1 MNNEI
6 NLLPNRKGPT
16 RKDSRQLVILRFTA
30 VGMLLFVAAV
40 SVGLFLI
47 TSLSPL
53 PKLKEQ
59 EAALSTELD
68 LVRDKIVR
76 YGVTLNRL
84 DDIDTY
90 VTQRKKYPE
99 TLDNMQGVATD
110 DVTVSGVK
118 LEEQLVTLT
127 VTSPSLKSMNDMITS
142 LKFRSE
148 GETLFKNFALSKL
161 TYNGTDNNYSVG
173 LEVELR

>member
-6 NLLPNRKGPT
+6 NLLPNRKGLT
-16 RKDSRQLVILRFTA
+16 RKNSRQLEILRFTA
-30 VGMLLFVAAV
+30 GGLLLFVAAI
-40 SVGLFLI
+40 SIGLFLI
-47 TSLSPL
+47 TALSPL
-53 PKLKEQ
+53 PKLKEE
-59 EAALSTELD
+59 EADLSAQLD
-68 LVRDKIVR
+68 AVRLKVVR
-76 YGVTLNRL
+76 YGVTLSRL
-84 DDIDTY
+84 DDIDAY

-99 TLDNMQGVATD
+99 ALDNMQGIASED
-110 DVTVSGVK
+110 ITVSGVK

-127 VTSPSLKSMNDMITS
+127 VSSQSLKSMNDMITS

-148 GETLFKNFALSKL
+148 GETLYKNFTLSKL